1 MRMKKIISLM
11 ALLTWALTSYAAVQ
25 TPQSKSASTTAKASP
40 TQTATTTTT
49 EAKQTQLLDKI
60 LAVVNSSVIT
70 QSDLDEQI
78 KIVKMQLQ
86 HAKAKIPSN
95 NVLRKQVLQQM
106 IDQDLQLQAADKLNI
121 VIDNDTLNK
130 AIMDIAKQNN
140 MTLAQLRASVLQ
152 QGIHYQRFR
161 NEVRNEL
168 IISRVQ
174 MRVVKPRV
182 QVTEQELD
190 NFLAAFKQVE
200 QKQLEYQVKDIVISL
215 PDTPSPDEIA
225 KTQAKAKDLVTQL
238 KNGADFDTIA
248 AQNSSGEQALNG
260 GDLGWRNLARLPTV
274 FAEQIIQMK
283 KGDIAGP
290 IRTSN
295 GFHIIKLVA
304 VRGHTNTHVI
314 TQTKARHI
322 LIKTNAIV
330 NDAKAKA
337 KLVDIRKQIENG
349 ASFADM
355 AKRYSDD
362 PGSASQGGE
371 LGWVTPDE
379 LVPAFAAAMNKLNV
393 NQLSQPVKSQFGWH
407 LIEVQARRKKDTTAQ
422 YERSHIQNLIGQR
435 KYEEAIVNWI
445 SELRAQAYI
454 KKY

>member
-1 MRMKKIISLM
+1 MVTKIRLDKIGNMKMKKIISLM
-11 ALLTWALTSYAAVQ
+11 TLLTWALTSYGAAQ
-25 TPQSKSASTTAKASP
+25 MPQPQSTNTTKASP
-40 TQTATTTTT
+40 TQTTTSATTDT
-49 EAKQTQLLDKI
+49 KQTQLLDKI
-60 LAVVNSSVIT
+60 LAVVNNSVIT
-70 QSDLDEQI
+70 QSDLNEQI
-78 KIVKMQLQ
+78 KIVKMQL
-86 HAKAKIPSN
+86 HYAKAKIPN
-95 NVLRKQVLQQM
+95 NSVLHKKVLQQM

-130 AIMDIAKQNN
+130 AIMDIAKQNH
-140 MTLAQLRASVLQ
+140 MTLAQLRESVLQ
-152 QGIHYQRFR
+152 QGISYQRFR

-182 QVTEQELD
+182 QVTEQEVD

-200 QKQLEYQVKDIVISL
+200 QKQLEYHVKDIVINL

-225 KTQAKAKDLVTQL
+225 KVQASAKDLVAQL

-248 AQNSSGEQALNG
+248 AKNSSGEQALSG

-274 FAEQIIQMK
+274 FAKQIVQMK

-295 GFHIIKLVA
+295 GFHIIKLID

-337 KLVDIRKQIENG
+337 KLADIRKQIENG
-349 ASFADM
+349 GIIC
-355 AKRYSDD
+355 RY
-362 PGSASQGGE
+362 G
-371 LGWVTPDE
+371 
-379 LVPAFAAAMNKLNV
+379 
-393 NQLSQPVKSQFGWH
+393 
-407 LIEVQARRKKDTTAQ
+407 QA
-422 YERSHIQNLIGQR
+422 L
-435 KYEEAIVNWI
+435 
-445 SELRAQAYI
+445 L
-454 KKY
+454 